1 MVAGE
6 DNGFTESCPALSL
19 RFYGSKKALA
29 QAVIAKAKANRRQR
43 FFFHGQFNTSLWLA
57 LLSGGIKPAQFYW
70 HIWGADLYEVSH
82 GLKFR
87 LFYPLR
93 RIAQG
98 RVGGVFAT
106 RGDLS
111 YFARQHPDVRGELL
125 YFPTRMDPSLNAMAK
140 ERQRAGKLTI
150 LVGNSGDRSNQHIAA
165 LRAVYQQF
173 GDTVNVVV
181 PMGYPANNED
191 YIDEVRQAGLALF
204 SAENLQILSEK
215 WNLMPILRCCASAT
229 SVILF
234 LPANRGSGRCVC

>member
-1 MVAGE
+1 
-6 DNGFTESCPALSL
+6 
-19 RFYGSKKALA
+19 
-29 QAVIAKAKANRRQR
+29 
-43 FFFHGQFNTSLWLA
+43 
-57 LLSGGIKPAQFYW
+57 
-70 HIWGADLYEVSH
+70 
-82 GLKFR
+82 
-87 LFYPLR
+87 
-93 RIAQG
+93 
-98 RVGGVFAT
+98 
-106 RGDLS
+106 
-111 YFARQHPDVRGELL
+111 
-125 YFPTRMDPSLNAMAK
+125 MDPSLNAMAK

-181 PMGYPANNED
+181 PMGYPANKQA

-234 LPANRGSGRCVC
+234 CPPTGDRDVVSANSGRYPVRVESRQSFLAGYGGTASARPVYHGRS